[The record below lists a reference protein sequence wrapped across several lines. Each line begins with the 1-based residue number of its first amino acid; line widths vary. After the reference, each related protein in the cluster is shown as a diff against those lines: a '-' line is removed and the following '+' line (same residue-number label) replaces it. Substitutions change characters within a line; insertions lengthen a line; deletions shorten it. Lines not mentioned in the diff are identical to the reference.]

1 MLFLVIG
8 HIGISTLLAAVISI
22 LLESSPIGLQDENGF
37 HLTEESWSSF
47 SSFEN
52 KLFPKSG
59 KKYYCAL
66 SNQDTTAY
74 SSN

>member
-37 HLTEESWSSF
+37 HLTEES
-47 SSFEN
+47 
-52 KLFPKSG
+52 
-59 KKYYCAL
+59 
-66 SNQDTTAY
+66 
-74 SSN
+74 